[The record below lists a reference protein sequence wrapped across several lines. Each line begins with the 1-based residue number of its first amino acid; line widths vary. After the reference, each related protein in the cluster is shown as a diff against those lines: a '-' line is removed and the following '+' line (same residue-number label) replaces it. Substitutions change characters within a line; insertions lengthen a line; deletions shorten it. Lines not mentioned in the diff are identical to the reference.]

1 MDFIQEG
8 EKTKKMSEDETYR
21 GWKNYQT
28 WVIDHWLRY
37 DPDSL
42 SRLYEGAK
50 AAGDRQTFATSL
62 KEALGAEAKGMLDAG
77 DLVPTAR
84 GIFGDLLCHSLD
96 SVDFEEIADHLF
108 EEIKGEK
115 AEEGVS
121 EGTEPAT
128 LADLREAYNLA
139 IERGEDFFV
148 IGEMKFQ
155 TFFAG
160 YILNFSDKYNVQD
173 TISLRDMIQKGEW

>member
-1 MDFIQEG
+1 
-8 EKTKKMSEDETYR
+8 
-21 GWKNYQT
+21 
-28 WVIDHWLRY
+28 
-37 DPDSL
+37 
-42 SRLYEGAK
+42 
-50 AAGDRQTFATSL
+50 
-62 KEALGAEAKGMLDAG
+62 
-77 DLVPTAR
+77 
-84 GIFGDLLCHSLD
+84 
-96 SVDFEEIADHLF
+96 VDFEEIADHVF